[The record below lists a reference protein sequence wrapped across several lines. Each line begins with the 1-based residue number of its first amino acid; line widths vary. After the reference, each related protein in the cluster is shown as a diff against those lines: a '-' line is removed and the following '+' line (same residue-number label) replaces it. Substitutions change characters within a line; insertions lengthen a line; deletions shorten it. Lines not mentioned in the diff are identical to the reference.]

1 MATCMHMGFG
11 VGTAAAVAARAGV
24 APRQVNI
31 QEAQRLL
38 AAEGVELGKGAKG
51 VLAAPLPRRA

>member
-1 MATCMHMGFG
+1 MHMGFG

-24 APRQVNI
+24 SAREVNI
-31 QEAQRLL
+31 QEVQRLL
-38 AAEGVELGKGAKG
+38 AAEGVELGKRAKG